1 MRPALGAAR
10 SLHLPKRVPKKL
22 PLQRNPGDSRGNFV
36 NPKWNFVKL
45 NNVQS
50 NSRSATASVPRNTR
64 SARHCARAH
73 THVTMEPPAE
83 PTHVEAEQEIRAGQ
97 PYRMMYATTQRK
109 SEKGK
114 NWRTVLPLRMA
125 PVHETAM
132 GKRGD
137 NTWGWW
143 MREGTQE
150 KWFALKYIIT
160 VAAISVEEARS
171 YEDCP
176 QELRRRSG
184 RGRSASP
191 TGGSGSR
198 SRSRS
203 RSGSRSPTF
212 A

>member
-1 MRPALGAAR
+1 
-10 SLHLPKRVPKKL
+10 
-22 PLQRNPGDSRGNFV
+22 
-36 NPKWNFVKL
+36 
-45 NNVQS
+45 
-50 NSRSATASVPRNTR
+50 
-64 SARHCARAH
+64 
-73 THVTMEPPAE
+73 
-83 PTHVEAEQEIRAGQ
+83 
-97 PYRMMYATTQRK
+97 
-109 SEKGK
+109 
-114 NWRTVLPLRMA
+114 
-125 PVHETAM
+125 
-132 GKRGD
+132 
-137 NTWGWW
+137 

-203 RSGSRSPTF
+203 GSGSRSPTF